1 MADEEK
7 NQPQSVDSSKE
18 KPSGQSNSPQ
28 NKSINVTKPQETRA
42 PMSNIDA
49 SMVSDHTLR
58 EQQSLERLKKKIG
71 QIDVKESKASKIK
84 TIVSIILVIVLIII
98 MIVCVL
104 LLTRAKPDTVTKDS
118 IQVSMEIENKSILSV
133 ISDEGIEELRPIWPG
148 DKLPIRAYAS
158 NSNDIKGD
166 TTTGYSGV
174 NQYVRFK
181 IRMILDYEDRY
192 EIIVP
197 TMTDN
202 WTKFDADAESVINNG
217 VTEDDHYYYFCG
229 SVAQNRRVELFSELE
244 FDGNKIF
251 IEDAGKYGQI
261 QVIVESIDAST
272 DNLLNG
278 IWPTAPKRWILD
290 IISGKYN
297 SNVGVMNKG

>member
-1 MADEEK
+1 MAEEENNNPK
-7 NQPQSVDSSKE
+7 PDSKPKE
-18 KPSGQSNSPQ
+18 NSSGQNNSPQ
-28 NKSINVTKPQETRA
+28 NKSINVTKPRTQ
-42 PMSNIDA
+42 MSNIDA

-71 QIDVKESKASKIK
+71 KIDVKESKASKIK
-84 TIVSIILVIVLIII
+84 SIVAIILVIVLIII
-98 MIVCVL
+98 LIVFIML
-104 LLTRAKPDTVTKDS
+104 LSQNKVEPEEKDS
-118 IQVSMEIENKSILSV
+118 IKVSMEIENKSILSV
-133 ISDEGIEELRPIWPG
+133 ISDEGIEVLRPIWPG
-148 DKLPIRAYAS
+148 DKLPIRAYAR
-158 NSNDIKGD
+158 NSNDIDGD
-166 TTTGYSGV
+166 ITQSELTGT

-181 IRMILDYEDRY
+181 IRLILDYEDRY

-197 TMTDN
+197 TMSTN
-202 WTKFDADAESVINNG
+202 WTKYDAELEALINNG

-229 SVAQNRRVELFSELE
+229 SVAHQRKIELFSELE

-278 IWPTAPKRWILD
+278 IWPSAPRRWVLD
-290 IISGKYN
+290 MVAGKYS
-297 SNVGVMNKG
+297 SNVGTE